1 MPFFTVLG
9 LFNLIQFSNAR
20 CNSTDNDKQGIC
32 YTASE
37 CRERGGNAK
46 GTCAAGFGVCCLC
59 KQTFFTLVYLVFL
72 QLKLIHIKFFD
83 NYNCVKLSFQLST
96 IVIVKKV
103 AGMKSPIS
111 KTKTILNLERIQLYV
126 YLVYLL
132 LTTQFVKSG
141 TFHVTL

>member
-1 MPFFTVLG
+1 MKNDNHEPLGKNHEPSTRIFPIANSIKYDENLDLQEQNVSHQPHSRQKRCKFSKKFKHVLLLWYLIDHKNICKIKQHFLTVLG

-59 KQTFFTLVYLVFL
+59 KQTLFT
-72 QLKLIHIKFFD
+72 
-83 NYNCVKLSFQLST
+83 
-96 IVIVKKV
+96 
-103 AGMKSPIS
+103 
-111 KTKTILNLERIQLYV
+111 
-126 YLVYLL
+126 
-132 LTTQFVKSG
+132 
-141 TFHVTL
+141 

>member
-1 MPFFTVLG
+1 MKGQDMSHHPHSRQKRCKFAMYFKTKVFQIKSILIDGLCKMQTPFFTVLG

-59 KQTFFTLVYLVFL
+59 KGTFFKLVYLVLL
-72 QLKLIHIKFFD
+72 QLKSYHRKSS
-83 NYNCVKLSFQLST
+83 NSYNCIKMF
-96 IVIVKKV
+96 
-103 AGMKSPIS
+103 
-111 KTKTILNLERIQLYV
+111 
-126 YLVYLL
+126 
-132 LTTQFVKSG
+132 
-141 TFHVTL
+141 